1 MTMTGCTNLSN
12 LKKECFVKSKS
23 IRKKL
28 ELNFGNQ
35 SSSKLRSLLNE
46 PTKTFN
52 KTATILK
59 KTLR

>member
-1 MTMTGCTNLSN
+1 MTMTGCTNVSN
-12 LKKECFVKSKS
+12 LKKEC
-23 IRKKL
+23 IKKL